1 MPKAAEVL
9 GQFIP
14 LHYHFEMLRDRY
26 RMQSFREAIEA
37 TVRPGDKVVDLGGGT
52 GVLSFF
58 AARAGAEVW
67 YCERNPE
74 LVDAAQRILR
84 DNHVSQQVHIV
95 QADAAEFAPPTPV
108 DFVICE
114 MLHVGLLREKQ
125 IAVISA
131 FQRNYQQAHGP
142 ALPRF
147 IPEGTLLACQPVEQ
161 DFVFEGFLATGP
173 LFQAPADDHADTKV
187 LAEAAI
193 HHMVWYDKPLRSDI
207 AWSGKFEIA
216 QDGQLNGVR
225 FITKNALT
233 VLIEDQRVIPWHN
246 QFLVMPIEQPLQ
258 VSAGDVI
265 EISFQYEAGAEL
277 AQLGDTLHVA
287 RAGEQKRP
295 QVA

>member
-9 GQFIP
+9 GQYIP

-74 LVDAAQRILR
+74 LVEAAQRMLR
-84 DNHVSQQVHIV
+84 ANNVADQVHIV
-95 QADAAEFAPPTPV
+95 QADAAEFTPPTPV
-108 DFVICE
+108 DVVVCE

-125 IAVISA
+125 IEVISA
-131 FQRNYQQAHGP
+131 FQRNYQQAHG
-142 ALPRF
+142 AVLPRF
-147 IPEGTLLACQPVEQ
+147 IPEGTMLACQPVQQ
-161 DFVFEGFLATGP
+161 DFVFEGYLATGP
-173 LFQAPADDHADTKV
+173 LFQPPADKHADTSV
-187 LAEAAI
+187 LAEAVV
-193 HHMVWYDKPLRSDI
+193 HHMVWYDKPLHCEI
-207 AWSGKFEIA
+207 AWNGKFAITH
-216 QDGQLNGVR
+216 DGQLNAVR

-233 VLIEDQRVIPWHN
+233 VMIEDQRVIPWHN
-246 QFLVMPIEQPLQ
+246 QFLVMPIERPLQ

-265 EISFQYEAGAEL
+265 EISFQYDAGAEL
-277 AQLGDTLHVA
+277 VQLGDSLKVTRTGEQIRTHVA
-287 RAGEQKRP
+287 
-295 QVA
+295 